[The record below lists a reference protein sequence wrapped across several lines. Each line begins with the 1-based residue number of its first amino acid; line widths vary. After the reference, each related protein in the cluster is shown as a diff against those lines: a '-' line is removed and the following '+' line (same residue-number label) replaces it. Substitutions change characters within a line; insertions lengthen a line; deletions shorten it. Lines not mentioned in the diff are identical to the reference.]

1 MLEVRNLSKIY
12 KSKQKN
18 GADTHALDNVSLRF
32 PEKGMVFLL
41 GKSGSGKSTL
51 LNVCGGLDAP
61 TEGEIIVKGRSSK
74 DFTQSDFDSYRNT
87 FVGFIFQEYNI
98 LNEFTVED
106 NIALALEL
114 QGKPKDK
121 KAIAELLEQVDL
133 TGFAKRKPNT
143 LSGGQKQ
150 RIAIARALVK
160 APEIIMADEPTGA
173 LDSAT
178 GKQVFD
184 TLKKLSEDKLVIVVS
199 HDREFAELYADRII
213 ELKDGKILSDVTKTQ
228 EKQETISKNVTAIGD
243 ILCIKQ
249 GSDLT
254 DDDFEQIKRA
264 IKKSSG
270 DIIIAGGE
278 RDVQNFK
285 KVNRITDDGEK
296 EVFKDTDE
304 TKTERKT
311 YTPEQSKFIRSKL
324 PARHAT
330 KIGVSGLKTKP
341 VRLFFTILLCVVSF
355 VLFGVLSTLMLY
367 NNEAMFK
374 QTLKDSDHDF
384 IVFDKEYLIK
394 NSYYENGTLI
404 DTYEYVSTAKF
415 SPAEI
420 DSISKT
426 FGEGSF
432 GAVSINTQINLRQST
447 SSYWRNYIT
456 NAAYMPETAFTRRN
470 LIGSYPE
477 KDNEICVSSYVA
489 KMIAECK
496 TTDQNGALID
506 INNYTDLIGKTIVLD
521 GYNFKVTGIFESGE
535 IDQRYDALKD
545 ATNQDYGLQRDF
557 ETLMNDG
564 THLLI
569 GVSENGLKWFAD
581 RYEYMFGNPFG
592 DSGNR
597 RGNAYIENTIS
608 SDSEKNYK
616 GFISDKVV
624 SDSINSSDFIFTGS
638 MVYYSDLSDVN
649 SSSYISLEDGK
660 TTLADDE
667 AIISFNLLYSSLF
680 DNINVERNNL
690 NDARNQLNDAS
701 ISIENYNNEILRIQ
715 EEVNFL
721 VSEIE
726 RLEAER
732 KNFAVDSPE
741 YYNFSLDI
749 QNYTDQKNNYDSE
762 KTTYQNYIDE
772 IISNLSSFDDV
783 TKDNISDK
791 VVELEAQI
799 NELDKL
805 SNKIEIIRSGQEM
818 IQNEKD
824 EPTTKIYS
832 VDERAELIRNF
843 IKDHSN
849 FVNDLTL
856 KFSLSSYTSQAP
868 LTEETSYKVVG
879 IIIPTNTPDTYV
891 EDMVYFSDKV
901 ANEYWDIQKA
911 GMAYSE
917 SFSNYK
923 DAENAVY
930 TKLYVP
936 YNHGDAQ
943 TNYLWTIYNNEDF
956 SEDDSRIGLKGSH
969 IDSLQM
975 IDSFVKELSTIF
987 FYVGLVL
994 AIFAILLFSNFIS
1007 VSISQKRREIGILR
1021 AVGARSLDVFK
1032 IFFSESLVIAAI
1044 CSLLSIVGST
1054 VLCGVLNTELGSALG
1069 ASIFVFG
1076 IASVLIIFA
1085 IALLTAFLA
1094 TFLPVWNAAKKKPV
1108 DSIRAL

>member
-18 GADTHALDNVSLRF
+18 GTDTHALDNVSLRF

-98 LNEFTVED
+98 LSEFSVED

-184 TLKKLSEDKLVIVVS
+184 TLKKLSADKLVIVVS

-228 EKQETISKNVTAIGD
+228 EKQEAISQNITAIGD

-249 GSDLT
+249 GSDLS
-254 DDDFEQIKRA
+254 DDDFDRIKSI
-264 IKKSSG
+264 IKKNSG
-270 DIIIAGGE
+270 DIIIAGSE
-278 RDVQNFK
+278 QDVQNFK
-285 KVNRITDDGEK
+285 KINRITDDGEK

-304 TKTERKT
+304 RKTEIKS

-324 PARHAT
+324 PARHAA
-330 KIGVSGLKTKP
+330 KIGVSGLKAKP

-367 NNEAMFK
+367 DNEAMFK

-384 IVFDKEYLIK
+384 IVFDKVYLTEEF
-394 NSYYENGTLI
+394 YYENGTLVN
-404 DTYEYVSTAKF
+404 TYKNLSKAKF
-415 SPAEI
+415 NSSEI
-420 DSISKT
+420 DSINKT

-432 GAVSINTQINLRQST
+432 GAISINPQINLRQSA
-447 SSYWRNYIT
+447 SSYWNDSLAS
-456 NAAYMPETAFTRRN
+456 AAYMPENAFTRRN

-477 KDNEICVSSYVA
+477 KENEICVSSYFA

-496 TTDQNGALID
+496 TTDKSGATINID
-506 INNYTDLIGKTIVLD
+506 NYADLVGKNILLD
-521 GYNFKVTGIFESGE
+521 GFEFKVTGIFESGE
-535 IDQRYDALKD
+535 IDPKFDVLKD
-545 ATNQDYGLQRDF
+545 STNQDYALQREFDVVVS
-557 ETLMNDG
+557 DG

-569 GVSENGLKWFAD
+569 GVSEKGLEWFAD
-581 RYEYMFGNPFG
+581 RYEDMFGRSNNNSNRRGKAYVEQPGASQTQSNSGDPVTDAKPADLVISGSTAYYSSLSGVKNSSYIVFENGKTSLAGDEAIVAYDLFG
-592 DSGNR
+592 DSIDRKLNNTRDEITDLLSELRSLRDLYNSLSNTQASLASKRAELQSIEEQLNNCDPNSYEYNR
-597 RGNAYIENTIS
+597 LM
-608 SDSEKNYK
+608 
-616 GFISDKVV
+616 
-624 SDSINSSDFIFTGS
+624 GS
-638 MVYYSDLSDVN
+638 KTDYQH
-649 SSSYISLEDGK
+649 YISNDEILESE
-660 TTLADDE
+660 TLASIE
-667 AIISFNLLYSSLF
+667 QLLSNLSPSNLGVTE
-680 DNINVERNNL
+680 DNIN
-690 NDARNQLNDAS
+690 S
-701 ISIENYNNEILRIQ
+701 KIE
-715 EEVNFL
+715 
-721 VSEIE
+721 
-726 RLEAER
+726 
-732 KNFAVDSPE
+732 
-741 YYNFSLDI
+741 
-749 QNYTDQKNNYDSE
+749 
-762 KTTYQNYIDE
+762 
-772 IISNLSSFDDV
+772 
-783 TKDNISDK
+783 
-791 VVELEAQI
+791 ELEARRDSI
-799 NELDKL
+799 DDI
-805 SNKIEIIRSGQEM
+805 SKILNIIDSGEERTM
-818 IQNEKD
+818 EDDDTVTVK
-824 EPTTKIYS
+824 PYS
-832 VDERAELIRNF
+832 VDERAALLREF
-843 IKDHSN
+843 IKNHPEL
-849 FVNDLTL
+849 VNELTL
-856 KFSLSSYTSQAP
+856 KFSLYSNSSSAP
-868 LTEETSYKVVG
+868 LTEEASYKVVG
-879 IIIPTNTPDTYV
+879 VIIPTDTSDNYV
-891 EDMVYFSDKV
+891 DDYVYFNDSV
-901 ANEYWDIQKA
+901 VNGYWDIQKV
-911 GMAYSE
+911 GMNYYEYSTKYRDGE
-917 SFSNYK
+917 G
-923 DAENAVY
+923 DIY

-936 YNHGDAQ
+936 YDHSDAQ
-943 TNYLWTIYNNEDF
+943 INKLWEIYNTEEF
-956 SEDDSRIGLKGSH
+956 SADDSRIGLGGNH
-969 IDSLQM
+969 IDTLTS
-975 IDSFVKELSTIF
+975 IDSFVEDLSKVF
-987 FYVGLVL
+987 LYVGLVL
-994 AIFAILLFSNFIS
+994 AVFAILLFSNFIS

-1044 CSLLSIVGST
+1044 CSVLSIAGSA
-1054 VLCGVLNTELGSALG
+1054 VLCNILNVELGSAIG

>member
-18 GADTHALDNVSLRF
+18 GTDTHALDNVSLCF

-74 DFTQSDFDSYRNT
+74 NFSQSDFDSYRNT

-184 TLKKLSEDKLVIVVS
+184 TLKKLSLDKLVIVVS

-228 EKQETISKNVTAIGD
+228 EKQEAISKNVTAIGD

-254 DDDFEQIKRA
+254 DDDFDRIKSV
-264 IKKSSG
+264 IKNNSG
-270 DIIIAGGE
+270 DIIIAGSE
-278 RDVQNFK
+278 QDVQNFK
-285 KVNRITDDGEK
+285 KINRITDNGEK

-304 TKTERKT
+304 SKVEAKT

-324 PARHAT
+324 PAKHAT

-367 NNEAMFK
+367 NNESMFK
-374 QTLKDSDHDF
+374 QTLKDSSHDF
-384 IVFDKEYLIK
+384 IVFDKVYLIE
-394 NSYYENGTLI
+394 NSYYENGTLM
-404 DTYEYVSTAKF
+404 DTYEDVSSAKF
-415 SPAEI
+415 NSKEI
-420 DSISKT
+420 EEISNT
-426 FGEGSF
+426 FGEGAF
-432 GAVSINTQINLRQST
+432 GAISINAQVSLRQAS
-447 SSYWRNYIT
+447 SSYWRNYLS
-456 NAAYMPETAFTRRN
+456 NAAYMPPNAFARQG

-477 KDNEICVSSYVA
+477 NKNEICVSSYFANMLV
-489 KMIAECK
+489 ECK
-496 TTDQNGALID
+496 TTDNKGAV
-506 INNYTDLIGKTIVLD
+506 INLANYTDLVGKTILID
-521 GYNFKVTGIFESGE
+521 GYEFKVTGIFDSGD
-535 IDQRYDALKD
+535 IDPRFDALKD
-545 ATNQDYGLQRDF
+545 NTNQDYALEREF
-557 ETLMNDG
+557 ETLVSDG
-564 THLLI
+564 THLL
-569 GVSENGLKWFAD
+569 VALSEEGLEWFD
-581 RYEYMFGNPFG
+581 ERYGNMFGYF
-592 DSGNR
+592 DEVDRNR
-597 RGNAYIENTIS
+597 RGNAYIDDS
-608 SDSEKNYK
+608 SASRKALAVDKGIVSEGAIEYMPS
-616 GFISDKVV
+616 GY
-624 SDSINSSDFIFTGS
+624 T
-638 MVYYSDLSDVN
+638 VYYNAFSSIDK
-649 SSSYISLEDGK
+649 SSYISLVDGK
-660 TTLADDE
+660 TSLQDNET
-667 AIISFNLLYSSLF
+667 IISFNLLQSAISNKISSKRDESNNILNELHNIHNRVS
-680 DNINVERNNL
+680 DIDNNINRIQNDLDYVNSEISRLENELAGLPQDSYEYYDLLSVKNNYETIKSEYENEIRNYNEEKNRLFTELPVNIEITAENFSQKLEEYQNL
-690 NDARNQLNDAS
+690 ND
-701 ISIENYNNEILRIQ
+701 
-715 EEVNFL
+715 
-721 VSEIE
+721 
-726 RLEAER
+726 
-732 KNFAVDSPE
+732 
-741 YYNFSLDI
+741 
-749 QNYTDQKNNYDSE
+749 
-762 KTTYQNYIDE
+762 
-772 IISNLSSFDDV
+772 
-783 TKDNISDK
+783 
-791 VVELEAQI
+791 ELI
-799 NELDKL
+799 ELDQML
-805 SNKIEIIRSGQEM
+805 EVIRSGQEM
-818 IQNEKD
+818 IYSEKD
-824 EPTTKIYS
+824 EPTTKEYS
-832 VDERAELIRNF
+832 VEERAELLKAF
-843 IKDHSN
+843 IEAHPE
-849 FVNDLTL
+849 FVNQLTL
-856 KFSLSSYTSQAP
+856 KFALSSPYSQSP
-868 LTEETSYKVVG
+868 LTEESSYTVVG
-879 IIIPTNTPDTYV
+879 IIIPTNTPDFHV
-891 EDMVYFSDKV
+891 EDTVYFSDKV
-901 ANEYWDIQKA
+901 SDEYWEIQKA
-911 GMAYSE
+911 GMSYHE
-917 SFSNYK
+917 SSTKYK
-923 DAENAVY
+923 NEDGAVY

-936 YNHGDAQ
+936 YNHSDAQ
-943 TNYLWTIYNNEDF
+943 TNYLWNVYSTEDF
-956 SEDDSRIGLKGSH
+956 SADGSKIGLKGNH
-969 IDSLQM
+969 IESLQT
-975 IDSFVKELSTIF
+975 IDSFVKELSSIF

-994 AIFAILLFSNFIS
+994 AVFAMLLFSNFIS

-1044 CSLLSIVGST
+1044 CSVLSIVGS
-1054 VLCGVLNTELGSALG
+1054 VFLCQVLNTELGSALG

-1076 IASVLIIFA
+1076 IASVLIIFG

>member
-12 KSKQKN
+12 SAKQKN
-18 GADTHALDNVSLRF
+18 GTDTHALDNVSLRF

-74 DFTQSDFDSYRNT
+74 DFSQSDFDSYRNT

-228 EKQETISKNVTAIGD
+228 EKQESISKNVTAIGD

-249 GSDLT
+249 GSELS
-254 DDDFEQIKRA
+254 DDDFERIKSI
-264 IKKSSG
+264 IKKNSG
-270 DIIIAGGE
+270 DIIIAGSDK
-278 RDVQNFK
+278 DVQNFK

-304 TKTERKT
+304 SKAEIKS

-324 PARHAT
+324 PARHAA

-367 NNEAMFK
+367 NNEDMFK
-374 QTLKDSDHDF
+374 QTLKDSNHDF
-384 IVFDKEYLIK
+384 IVFDKVYLIE

-404 DTYEYVSTAKF
+404 DTYENISTAKF
-415 SPAEI
+415 STNEI
-420 DSISKT
+420 DSISRT

-432 GAVSINTQINLRQST
+432 GAISISTQVNLRQST
-447 SSYWRNYIT
+447 SPYWKSDIS
-456 NAAYMPETAFTRRN
+456 NAAYMPENAFTRRN

-477 KDNEICVSSYVA
+477 SKNEICVSSYFA
-489 KMIAECK
+489 NMIAECK
-496 TTDQNGALID
+496 TTDKNGALINID
-506 INNYTDLIGKTIVLD
+506 NYTDLIGKTILID
-521 GYNFKVTGIFESGE
+521 GYEFKVTGIFDSGA
-535 IDQRYDALKD
+535 IDPRFDALKD
-545 ATNQDYGLQRDF
+545 NTNQDYSLQREF
-557 ETLMNDG
+557 ESIMSDG

-569 GVSENGLKWFAD
+569 GVSEEGLEWFAD
-581 RYEYMFGNPFG
+581 RYENMFGYYHGN
-592 DSGNR
+592 DNR
-597 RGNAYIENTIS
+597 RGNAYIDAPSSSSAGRSKREKAIAVDKFVSNGFESGVVIS
-608 SDSEKNYK
+608 
-616 GFISDKVV
+616 
-624 SDSINSSDFIFTGS
+624 GS
-638 MVYYSDLSDVN
+638 TVYYSPISSVN
-649 SSSYISLEDGK
+649 SSAYILFEDGK
-660 TTLADDE
+660 TTIADNE
-667 AIISFNLLYSSLF
+667 AIVPFDLISNTLSSTL
-680 DNINVERNNL
+680 DNKRQQINNTL
-690 NDARNQLNDAS
+690 TQLNNIDNYKSQLEELKVDAVANAAE
-701 ISIENYNNEILRIQ
+701 IDRIENQ
-715 EEVNFL
+715 
-721 VSEIE
+721 IE
-726 RLEAER
+726 Q
-732 KNFAVDSPE
+732 
-741 YYNFSLDI
+741 I
-749 QNYTDQKNNYDSE
+749 
-762 KTTYQNYIDE
+762 
-772 IISNLSSFDDV
+772 LSSFDGI
-783 TKDNISDK
+783 TIDNISDTI
-791 VVELEAQI
+791 EEYQSQI
-799 NELDKL
+799 EEIDNL
-805 SNKIEIIRSGQEM
+805 SKDIEIIRSGREY
-818 IQNEKD
+818 ISSEKD
-824 EPTTKIYS
+824 ESTEKNYS
-832 VDERAELIRNF
+832 IDERTELLKELI
-843 IKDHSN
+843 KAHPEL
-849 FVNDLTL
+849 VTDLTL
-856 KFSLSSYTSQAP
+856 KFSLSSYSSSAP
-868 LTEETSYKVVG
+868 LTEEASYKVVG
-879 IIIPTNTPDTYV
+879 IVIPTGTPDTYV
-891 EDMVYFSDKV
+891 EDVIYFSDKV
-901 ANEYWDIQKA
+901 VNEYWDIQKV
-911 GMAYSE
+911 GMSYSE
-917 SFSNYK
+917 SSTKYK
-923 DAENAVY
+923 DEDGAIY

-936 YNHGDAQ
+936 YDHSDSQ
-943 TNYLWTIYNNEDF
+943 TNYLWNIYNTENF
-956 SEDDSRIGLKGSH
+956 SADDSKIGLRGNHIESLQT
-969 IDSLQM
+969 IDSM
-975 IDSFVKELSTIF
+975 VDSLSKIF

-994 AIFAILLFSNFIS
+994 AVFAILLFSNFIS

-1044 CSLLSIVGST
+1044 CSVLSIAGSA
-1054 VLCGVLNTELGSALG
+1054 VLCKVLNTELGSALG

-1076 IASVLIIFA
+1076 IASILIIFA